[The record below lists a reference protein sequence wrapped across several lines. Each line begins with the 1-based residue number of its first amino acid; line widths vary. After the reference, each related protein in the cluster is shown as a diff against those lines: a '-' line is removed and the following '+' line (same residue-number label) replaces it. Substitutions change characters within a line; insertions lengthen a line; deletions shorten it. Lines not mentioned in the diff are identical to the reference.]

1 MTDKAIMD
9 ANQFA
14 ADVVGSANQANADMI
29 ANAMLDGLN
38 RVTLSVEKYTEYV
51 TKQQEE
57 FADTFSEEIGAPLT
71 ISDYM
76 MGVAITLVSCVENL
90 ADQMQDDVE
99 QPQTILFEALGG
111 ISRNILQRKK

>member
-1 MTDKAIMD
+1 
-9 ANQFA
+9 
-14 ADVVGSANQANADMI
+14 MI

-90 ADQMQDDVE
+90 ADQMQ
-99 QPQTILFEALGG
+99 TILFEALGG